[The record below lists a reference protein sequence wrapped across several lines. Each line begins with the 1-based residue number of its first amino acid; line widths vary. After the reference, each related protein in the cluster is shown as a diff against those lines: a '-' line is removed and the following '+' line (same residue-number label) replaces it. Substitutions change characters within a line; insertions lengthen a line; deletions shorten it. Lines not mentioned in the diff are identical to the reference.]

1 MTVNG
6 LVASSFLDF
15 LSFFAMILFPPF
27 FCLPVWANAAYYA
40 RCGPRFPAKKQLCY
54 VVGNSRDAQNRP
66 DIEAVPRA
74 VCVDLINLTM
84 NYSTFWASDLVALQR
99 SGRGGSSLWTRSEL
113 AMPHR
118 ERACASS
125 GEVIINPSRIAK
137 MASYLPNTL
146 DPASWR

>member
-40 RCGPRFPAKKQLCY
+40 RCGPRFPAKKYLCY

-84 NYSTFWASDLVALQR
+84 NYSTLKGERLNNAMNVATNV
-99 SGRGGSSLWTRSEL
+99 GGSSNI
-113 AMPHR
+113 
-118 ERACASS
+118 RA
-125 GEVIINPSRIAK
+125 
-137 MASYLPNTL
+137 LPAETQ
-146 DPASWR
+146 S

>member
-40 RCGPRFPAKKQLCY
+40 RCGPRFPAKKYLCY
-54 VVGNSRDAQNRP
+54 VVGNSRDGQNRP

-84 NYSTFWASDLVALQR
+84 NYSTFWVSLPGSASEDGSRRLISMNSQCPAAKGLAQVL
-99 SGRGGSSLWTRSEL
+99 GR
-113 AMPHR
+113 
-118 ERACASS
+118 
-125 GEVIINPSRIAK
+125 
-137 MASYLPNTL
+137 
-146 DPASWR
+146 